1 MRCASASYFRR
12 PPLWIGARAD
22 VALRRAG
29 RIADGW
35 FPMDQP
41 GPALARSTAIVHSA
55 AVEAG
60 RDPRTLGM
68 EGRINVGS
76 ASSSSIDHQIA
87 AWREAGATHL
97 SINTMGAGFSTVDQH
112 IAALAS
118 ASQAALG

>member
-41 GPALARSTAIVHSA
+41 GPALTWSTAIVHTA
-55 AVEAG
+55 ALEAG
-60 RDPRTLGM
+60 RDPT
-68 EGRINVGS
+68 
-76 ASSSSIDHQIA
+76 
-87 AWREAGATHL
+87 T
-97 SINTMGAGFSTVDQH
+97 
-112 IAALAS
+112 
-118 ASQAALG
+118 